1 MKKIGMIGG
10 MSWESTKIYYA
21 HINQMTNKRLG
32 GSNSADLVL
41 SSVNFNE
48 IESLSFKGD
57 WEKIG
62 DHMYSHAELLEKAGA
77 DLLILCT
84 NTIHLVKERIE
95 DAINIPFIHIAD
107 ATGAA
112 IKNAGLKK
120 VGLLGTRFTMENDF
134 YSNILEEKYGL
145 HTIIPDQ
152 EDREVLQ
159 EIIYGEL
166 VKGIFN
172 KQSKNQIIQIIKR
185 LQEMG
190 VEGVILGC
198 TELPIILEDTK
209 LDIPS
214 FDTTRLH
221 AQMAVDL
228 ALS

>member
-1 MKKIGMIGG
+1 MIGG
-10 MSWESTKIYYA
+10 MSWESTKVYYA
-21 HINQMTNKRLG
+21 YINEITNERLG
-32 GSNSADLVL
+32 GSNSADLLL
-41 SSVNFNE
+41 SSVNFQE

-57 WEKIG
+57 WESIG
-62 DHMYSHAELLEKAGA
+62 DHMHSHAELLEKAGA

-84 NTIHLVKERIE
+84 NTIHLVKDRIE
-95 DAINIPFIHIAD
+95 DAISIPFVHIAD

-112 IKNAGLKK
+112 IKNSGIKK
-120 VGLLGTRFTMENDF
+120 IGLLGTKFTMENDF

-145 HTIIPDQ
+145 HTIVPNKA
-152 EDREVLQ
+152 DRDVLQ

-166 VKGIFN
+166 VKGIF
-172 KQSKNQIIQIIKR
+172 KESSKYQCLEIISR
-185 LQEMG
+185 LQDEG
-190 VEGVILGC
+190 IEGVILGC
-198 TELPIILEDTK
+198 TELPILLNNSP